1 MILKRMNIADY
12 CVFYIRLGFSCVL
25 MLVACNSI
33 ADAEVNIDSALA
45 AVNSEEYENAF
56 KQFQLLA
63 DKGDAEAQYNLAM
76 MYRQGKGVKKNYE
89 SSNAWFRKAADQGIP
104 DAQYYLGHAYDVGEG
119 VASNRKYA
127 LVWYRKAA
135 EKGHGFAQIN
145 LGVLYAN
152 GIGAEQDI
160 EQAYLW
166 FHVAAAQGYRV
177 AFENKDVI
185 EKALE
190 PEEVEKLKQK
200 GRSYYQLYVMPFQRH
215 TSSYPRLR

>member
-1 MILKRMNIADY
+1 MGITNFFTLY
-12 CVFYIRLGFSCVL
+12 FRLGLSCVL
-25 MLVACNSI
+25 MLFAVNLI
-33 ADAEVNIDSALA
+33 ADTEVNIDSALA
-45 AVNSEEYENAF
+45 AIKSEEYEKAF

-63 DKGDAEAQYNLAM
+63 DKGDAEAQHNLAM
-76 MYRQGKGVKKNYE
+76 MYQLGKGVEKNYE
-89 SSNAWFRKAADQGIP
+89 LSSHWFRKAADQGVT

-119 VASNRKYA
+119 LAPSRKYA

-152 GIGAEQDI
+152 GIGEEQDV

-166 FHVAAAQGYRV
+166 FHVAAAQGYRA
-177 AFENKDVI
+177 AFENKDII
-185 EKALE
+185 EKSLE

-215 TSSYPRLR
+215 SSSYPILR

>member
-1 MILKRMNIADY
+1 MILNNFGIVNYFTSHLRLIIFFILM
-12 CVFYIRLGFSCVL
+12 VFAVS
-25 MLVACNSI
+25 SI
-33 ADAEVNIDSALA
+33 ADTEINIDSAIA
-45 AVNSEEYENAF
+45 AVESEEYEKAL

-63 DKGDAEAQYNLAM
+63 DKGEAEAQHNLAM
-76 MYRQGKGVKKNYE
+76 MYRQGKGVKKDYE
-89 SSNAWFRKAADQGIP
+89 LSNKWFRKAADQDVA

-119 VASNRKYA
+119 VAPSRKYA

-152 GIGAEQDI
+152 GIGEEQNI

-166 FHVAAAQGYRV
+166 FHVAAAQGYRA
-177 AFENKDVI
+177 AFENKEII

-190 PEEVEKLKQK
+190 SEEVEKLKQK

-215 TSSYPRLR
+215 SSSYPRLR